1 MLTPFCCSVAA
12 MVTVTILDV
21 NDEDPEF
28 VFTCDGSEVKENVEG
43 GSLVCELE
51 VTDRDELDNI
61 TLSIE

>member
-1 MLTPFCCSVAA
+1 

-21 NDEDPEF
+21 NDEAPEF
-28 VFTCDGSEVKENVEG
+28 VFACDGSEVKENVEG